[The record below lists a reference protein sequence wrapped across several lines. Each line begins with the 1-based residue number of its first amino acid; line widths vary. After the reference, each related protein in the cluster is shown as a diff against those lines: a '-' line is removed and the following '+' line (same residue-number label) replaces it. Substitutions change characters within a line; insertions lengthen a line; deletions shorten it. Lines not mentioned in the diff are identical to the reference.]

1 MRVWLLVSTFLGLF
15 APAVEAQT
23 DYPNRP
29 VRIIVPSTAGGGT
42 DTFAR
47 LIAQHLSATMGQTFY
62 VENRPG
68 GGTLTGMEAAARA
81 APDGY
86 TLCVVPSAMT
96 TMHLVRKSMP
106 IDALRDFAP
115 VTQAAILPQVLIV
128 HPGVQA
134 ASVRDFIA
142 LARREP
148 GALTYGSAGIGT
160 APHMAMELL
169 KNMAAVD
176 IQHIPYKGVAPA
188 LQDIAGGRVSGMIV
202 NVLTAKPLLDSGQV
216 RALGTT
222 GLKRVETMPDVPTI
236 SEAGI
241 PNYEALQWFGV
252 LAPAATPAPLVKR
265 LQVAIAEALHLP
277 EIKRRLALD
286 GAEPV
291 GSEPEAFAAFIK
303 AEIDKW
309 NVVAKAAGIEPQ

>member
-1 MRVWLLVSTFLGLF
+1 
-15 APAVEAQT
+15 
-23 DYPNRP
+23 
-29 VRIIVPSTAGGGT
+29 
-42 DTFAR
+42 
-47 LIAQHLSATMGQTFY
+47 
-62 VENRPG
+62 
-68 GGTLTGMEAAARA
+68 
-81 APDGY
+81 
-86 TLCVVPSAMT
+86 MT